1 MKKLVFLLA
10 VAFSAALYS
19 CGNKAEENAAAA
31 DSTAA
36 PVDSAIEVVDAA
48 VVAEGVDSVSGDTV
62 VAAEEVV
69 EAAPVQ

>member
-19 CGNKAEENAAAA
+19 CGNKAEEATPTEPAADPAVEVVEEAAAA
-31 DSTAA
+31 
-36 PVDSAIEVVDAA
+36 VDT
-48 VVAEGVDSVSGDTV
+48 VAGDTV

-69 EAAPVQ
+69 EAAPAE

>member
-19 CGNKAEENAAAA
+19 CGNKAEGTTEATDTIVPEEVPAAVVDVVEAAA
-31 DSTAA
+31 DSL
-36 PVDSAIEVVDAA
+36 
-48 VVAEGVDSVSGDTV
+48 GDTLV

-69 EAAPVQ
+69 APAEAE